1 MLNAA
6 TPMPARLLPGTGVR
20 VRRGRRR
27 DLPQLRVVLGA
38 PATDRLERFY
48 RRILAD
54 LGMDV
59 YVAEDPEGAI
69 VGVVSLAYRRSLVRG
84 GVSAFLDGVR
94 TREAPAVLEGLVA
107 FAEER
112 ARRRGCCRLAAWVET
127 GDGELRA
134 ALIARGYRA
143 GELLTTDLAM
153 DRPGA
158 A

>member
-1 MLNAA
+1 
-6 TPMPARLLPGTGVR
+6 MPARLLPGTGVR
-20 VRRGRRR
+20 VRRGSRR

-48 RRILAD
+48 RRILDD

-94 TREAPAVLEGLVA
+94 AREAPAVLEGLVA

-112 ARRRGCCRLAAWVET
+112 ARRRGCSRLAACVET
-127 GDGELRA
+127 ADAELRA
-134 ALIARGYRA
+134 ALVARGYRV
-143 GELLTTDLAM
+143 GELLTTDLAT
-153 DRPGA
+153 DGPGPG
-158 A
+158 